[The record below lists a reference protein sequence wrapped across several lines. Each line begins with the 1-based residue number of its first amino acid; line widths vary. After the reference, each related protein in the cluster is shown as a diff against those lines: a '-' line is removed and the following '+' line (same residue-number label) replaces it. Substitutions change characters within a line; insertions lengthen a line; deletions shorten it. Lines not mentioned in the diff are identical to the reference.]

1 MVRPESAPG
10 TTPARLARPYALV
23 GGRTT
28 PVEPRLAVEALVST
42 TPHGLDA
49 LPTLSLEQ
57 RDIAALCRDSRS
69 IVEVAATLG
78 LPYGVA
84 RVLVGDLAASGIV
97 AVHGAADEDG
107 PDETTLEKV
116 LHALRA
122 R

>member
-1 MVRPESAPG
+1 MVSSESAPG
-10 TTPARLARPYALV
+10 TPPVRLARPYALV

-28 PVEPRLAVEALVST
+28 PAEPRLAVEALIST
-42 TPHGLDA
+42 TPHGLDS

-57 RDIAALCRDSRS
+57 RDIAVLCRDSRPL
-69 IVEVAATLG
+69 VEVAATLG
-78 LPYGVA
+78 LPYGVV
-84 RVLVGDLAASGIV
+84 RVLVGDLAASRVV

-116 LHALRA
+116 LHALRT